1 MNKLI
6 FSFFFLLIFNFAS
19 EIFSQNKNEF
29 VTDLFTLAL
38 NNNSLSVLDKKESQ
52 IYSNEFQNPAGYL
65 SDLDMDGNDEF
76 LVKDAVSVDN
86 KARYE
91 LYIYN
96 LLDTFFLAGKINSG
110 TTEPYEAES
119 GEIEGLIIV
128 AGNSDFSFMNKDSE
142 FLLLPINCWKFEEG
156 KISIVNSEIYDS
168 FITEN
173 NNILLTLDS
182 FFVENGNDCNSSSR
196 IKSFIGS
203 AYINYLNAGENSVA
217 SNFIETYYSCDDA
230 AQFKQELDNI
240 FSKENN

>member
-65 SDLDMDGNDEF
+65 SDLNMDGNDEF

-217 SNFIETYYSCDDA
+217 SNFIKTYYSCDDA

>member
-65 SDLDMDGNDEF
+65 SDLNMDGNDEF

-217 SNFIETYYSCDDA
+217 SNFIKTYYFCDDA
-230 AQFKQELDNI
+230 DQFKQELDNL
-240 FSKENN
+240 FSEDNN

>member
-1 MNKLI
+1 M
-6 FSFFFLLIFNFAS
+6 
-19 EIFSQNKNEF
+19 
-29 VTDLFTLAL
+29 
-38 NNNSLSVLDKKESQ
+38 
-52 IYSNEFQNPAGYL
+52 
-65 SDLDMDGNDEF
+65 
-76 LVKDAVSVDN
+76 VKDAVSVDN

-217 SNFIETYYSCDDA
+217 SNFIKTYYFCDDA
-230 AQFKQELDNI
+230 DQFKQELDNL

>member
-1 MNKLI
+1 VNKLI

-65 SDLDMDGNDEF
+65 SDLNMDGNDEF

>member
-38 NNNSLSVLDKKESQ
+38 NNNSLSVLDKNESQ
-52 IYSNEFQNPAGYL
+52 IYSNKFQNPAGYL
-65 SDLDMDGNDEF
+65 SDLNMDGNDEF

>member
-76 LVKDAVSVDN
+76 LVKDAISVDN
-86 KARYE
+86 KTQYE

-119 GEIEGLIIV
+119 GEIEGLIV
-128 AGNSDFSFMNKDSE
+128 VSGNPDFSFMNNDSE
-142 FLLLPINCWKFEEG
+142 FLSLPINCWKFEEG

>member
-217 SNFIETYYSCDDA
+217 SNFIKTYYFCDDA
-230 AQFKQELDNI
+230 DQFKQELDNL
-240 FSKENN
+240 FSEDNN

>member
-65 SDLDMDGNDEF
+65 SDLNMDGNDEF

-217 SNFIETYYSCDDA
+217 SNFIKTYYSCDDA
-230 AQFKQELDNI
+230 DQFKQELDNL
-240 FSKENN
+240 FSKDNN

>member
-65 SDLDMDGNDEF
+65 SDLNMDGNDEF

-110 TTEPYEAES
+110 TTEPYETES
-119 GEIEGLIIV
+119 GEIEGLIV
-128 AGNSDFSFMNKDSE
+128 VSGNPDFTFMNNDSE
-142 FLLLPINCWKFEEG
+142 FLSLPINCWKFEEG

>member
-65 SDLDMDGNDEF
+65 SDLNMDGNDEF